1 MSVDIPYISC
11 TVDKARIIRYLLNIY
26 CSCAL
31 YHDVSCF
38 LVGPGL
44 VFVAYPEGIARM
56 PFPPIWAFLFFFM
69 LMSLGMSSQVST
81 IFISKFLFVFR
92 IFDTL

>member
-1 MSVDIPYISC
+1 MDSLLRYI
-11 TVDKARIIRYLLNIY
+11 
-26 CSCAL
+26 
-31 YHDVSCF
+31 CF

-44 VFVAYPEGIARM
+44 IFVAYPEGIARM

-81 IFISKFLFVFR
+81 IFNYKISIFYSEYFIYFNIMTIDNLFEEE
-92 IFDTL
+92 D